1 MQNDVWVIRSL
12 YSAVNVED
20 STDRHNIL
28 TASCVCVRVD
38 EWRKGRE
45 DE

>member
-1 MQNDVWVIRSL
+1 MKLSVHDV
-12 YSAVNVED
+12 
-20 STDRHNIL
+20 L

-45 DE
+45 DGRTDGRTKEFIN